1 MKMKKYLITLFIAF
15 SLQAQAQ
22 LWNIQLDKDPTILGS
37 GLAGVIWT
45 GTEFWCAA
53 WASGD
58 IYVADANGNALS
70 PASFTI
76 PGVSGTRSMT
86 TDGIHIYIGTAAT
99 SIYKVDPITKTL
111 TSTINTSVTACRYLT
126 YDPTLDNGNGGF
138 WTGAYASDIVA
149 VSMTGATLSSISA
162 ATHGLTSIYGLA
174 FDGYSTGGPYLWA
187 FDQGGNGSDIIQ
199 LSMIGTPTGVS
210 HDATTDL
217 GAGVSGLAGGLF
229 ICNNFITGTNSIIGL
244 SQGISL
250 FSYELGDPPT
260 DDPILTAID
269 IDAYVVNPSN
279 VDIKGTITNGGINPI
294 TSIDVKWSDGINTYT
309 DNLTGLNIAM
319 NGIYNFTHSTQLNVS
334 SANTSSLTI
343 WIDHPADLDTSNNTL
358 IASVAGVTYI
368 PTKRVVFEEATGT
381 WCGWCP
387 RGAVG
392 LETLAQTYPGSAI
405 GIAVHNGDNMTVSA
419 YDGGMN
425 VGGYPSG
432 HVDRAIL
439 DVDPGQFTSY
449 YSDRI
454 NVISPVD
461 ISATAIFDPATRNI
475 DINLSAEF
483 VATLSGDYRFNAVI
497 LEDEVGP
504 FSQANYYSGGGAG
517 PLVSPI
523 SGFDWAAATD
533 PVNVIFDHVAR
544 AILGGFDGSA
554 NSIPSAIT
562 AGSIHTFNYTH
573 SLPATQNENKA
584 HVVGMVIDNVSG
596 EILNAVSVALSGFT
610 PASWDCVN
618 NDCIDPGTGLGQ
630 YSSLGSCDA
639 LCNVTVINENAEL
652 EINIYPN
659 PVKDVL
665 TIDGIYNSVNI
676 YDVFGKLVLTS
687 QTQKM
692 IDVST
697 LSNGVY
703 MLEINTEE
711 AVKTKKITVTK

>member
-1 MKMKKYLITLFIAF
+1 MKKHLLTLFIAF

-22 LWNIQLDKDPTILGS
+22 LWNIQLDKDPTTLGS

-53 WASGD
+53 WATAD

-111 TSTINTSVTACRYLT
+111 TSTISTSVPACRYLT
-126 YDPTLDNGNGGF
+126 FDPTLDNGNGGF

-149 VSMTGATLSSISA
+149 VSMTGATLTSISA
-162 ATHGLTSIYGLA
+162 TTHGLSGIYGMA

-187 FDQGGNGSDIIQ
+187 YDQGGNGSDIIQ
-199 LSMIGTPTGVS
+199 LSITGTQTGINF
-210 HDATTDL
+210 DANTL
-217 GAGVSGLAGGLF
+217 GAGGGTAGGLF
-229 ICNNFITGTNSIIGL
+229 ICNNFVTGTNSVIGIN
-244 SQGISL
+244 QGTSL
-250 FSYELGDPPT
+250 FALELADPPT

-279 VDIKGTITNGGINPI
+279 VDIKGTITNGGLNTI

-343 WIDHPADLDTSNNTL
+343 WIEHPADLDTSNNTL
-358 IASVAGVTYI
+358 MASVAGVTYI

-392 LETLAQTYPGSAI
+392 LETLAQNYPGSAI
-405 GIAVHNGDNMTVSA
+405 GIAVHNGDNMTVAA

-439 DVDPGQFTSY
+439 DVDPGQFVSY

-544 AILGGFDGSA
+544 AILGGFDGTA

-573 SLPATQNENKA
+573 SLPATENENKV

-618 NDCIDPGTGLGQ
+618 NACIDPGTGLGQ
-630 YSSLGSCDA
+630 YTSVGTCTA
-639 LCNVTVINENAEL
+639 VCNTTSIQENNTSEF
-652 EINIYPN
+652 NIYPN

-687 QTQKM
+687 QTQKT
-692 IDVST
+692 IDVSN

-703 MLEINTEE
+703 MLEINTEQ
-711 AVKTKKITVTK
+711 AVKTKKITVAK

>member
-1 MKMKKYLITLFIAF
+1 MKKNLLALFIAF

-22 LWNIQLDKDPTILGS
+22 LWNVQLDTDPTVLGS

-53 WASGD
+53 WNSGD

-70 PASFTI
+70 PASFI
-76 PGVSGTRSMT
+76 ISGISGTRSMT
-86 TDGIHIYIGTAAT
+86 TDGTHIYIGTAAT

-111 TSTINTSVTACRYLT
+111 ISTINTSIPACRYLT

-149 VSMTGATLSSISA
+149 VSMAGATLLSISA
-162 ATHGLTSIYGLA
+162 ATHGLSGIYGMA

-199 LSMIGTPTGVS
+199 LSMTGTPTGINF
-210 HDATTDL
+210 DANTL
-217 GAGVSGLAGGLF
+217 GTGGGTAGGLF
-229 ICNNFITGTNSIIGL
+229 ICNNFVTGTNSVIGIN
-244 SQGISL
+244 QGTSL
-250 FSYELGDPPT
+250 FALELADPPT
-260 DDPILTAID
+260 DDPILTLLD

-279 VDIKGTITNGGINPI
+279 VDIKGTITNGGLNSI

-343 WIDHPADLDTSNNTL
+343 WIEHPADLDTSNNTL
-358 IASVAGVTYI
+358 MASVAGVTYI

-392 LETLAQTYPGSAI
+392 LETLAQNYPGSAI

-461 ISATAIFDPATRNI
+461 ISATAIFDPATRDI

-544 AILGGFDGSA
+544 AILGGFEGTA

-573 SLPATQNENKA
+573 SLPATQNENKV

-618 NDCIDPGTGLGQ
+618 NACIDPGTGLGQ

-687 QTQKM
+687 QTQKI
-692 IDVST
+692 IDVSN

-703 MLEINTEE
+703 FVNINTENTIT
-711 AVKTKKITVTK
+711 VKKITIAK

>member
-22 LWNIQLDKDPTILGS
+22 LWNIQLDKDPTILAS

-217 GAGVSGLAGGLF
+217 GAGASGLAGGLF

-260 DDPILTAID
+260 DDPILTALD

-358 IASVAGVTYI
+358 MASVAGVTYI
-368 PTKRVVFEEATGT
+368 PTKRVVFEEATGHLV
-381 WCGWCP
+381 W
-387 RGAVG
+387 
-392 LETLAQTYPGSAI
+392 
-405 GIAVHNGDNMTVSA
+405 MVSK
-419 YDGGMN
+419 
-425 VGGYPSG
+425 
-432 HVDRAIL
+432 RRRR
-439 DVDPGQFTSY
+439 T
-449 YSDRI
+449 
-454 NVISPVD
+454 
-461 ISATAIFDPATRNI
+461 
-475 DINLSAEF
+475 
-483 VATLSGDYRFNAVI
+483 
-497 LEDEVGP
+497 
-504 FSQANYYSGGGAG
+504 
-517 PLVSPI
+517 
-523 SGFDWAAATD
+523 
-533 PVNVIFDHVAR
+533 
-544 AILGGFDGSA
+544 
-554 NSIPSAIT
+554 
-562 AGSIHTFNYTH
+562 
-573 SLPATQNENKA
+573 
-584 HVVGMVIDNVSG
+584 
-596 EILNAVSVALSGFT
+596 
-610 PASWDCVN
+610 
-618 NDCIDPGTGLGQ
+618 
-630 YSSLGSCDA
+630 
-639 LCNVTVINENAEL
+639 
-652 EINIYPN
+652 
-659 PVKDVL
+659 
-665 TIDGIYNSVNI
+665 
-676 YDVFGKLVLTS
+676 
-687 QTQKM
+687 
-692 IDVST
+692 
-697 LSNGVY
+697 
-703 MLEINTEE
+703 
-711 AVKTKKITVTK
+711 